1 MGRRGHQWATWVNTL
16 PATTTELL
24 AGWNLSI
31 TGPARHGHCSLVLP
45 VRTADGRAAV
55 LKLGFPDEDSEHE
68 HLALRRWDGHGT
80 VRLLSADP
88 HQRALLLERLSDRDL
103 TSVHDVQACE
113 VVADLYSRLHVAPLP
128 RVRPLTELVER
139 WTIGL
144 RRLPR
149 SAPIPHRLIE
159 QAIGLAD
166 DLTADRSI
174 RDRLLHTDLHYT
186 NVLAGCREPWLAI
199 DPKPVNGDPHYEL
212 APMLWNRYAE
222 IAGNVR
228 SGIRNRLHVLVDAAG
243 LDEDRARAWILVRM
257 MHNAMWELEERI
269 INRGWLTLCIAVAK
283 AVQD

>member
-1 MGRRGHQWATWVNTL
+1 M
-16 PATTTELL
+16 
-24 AGWNLSI
+24 
-31 TGPARHGHCSLVLP
+31 
-45 VRTADGRAAV
+45 
-55 LKLGFPDEDSEHE
+55 
-68 HLALRRWDGHGT
+68 
-80 VRLLSADP
+80 
-88 HQRALLLERLSDRDL
+88 
-103 TSVHDVQACE
+103 
-113 VVADLYSRLHVAPLP
+113 
-128 RVRPLTELVER
+128 
-139 WTIGL
+139 
-144 RRLPR
+144 
-149 SAPIPHRLIE
+149 IE